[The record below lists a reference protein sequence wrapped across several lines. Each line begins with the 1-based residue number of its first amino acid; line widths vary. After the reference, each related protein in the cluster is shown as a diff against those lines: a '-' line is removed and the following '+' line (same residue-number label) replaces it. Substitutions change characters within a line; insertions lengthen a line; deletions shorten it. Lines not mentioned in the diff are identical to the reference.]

1 MLSSDKELVKFK
13 LVITPDLA
21 NTLSSSQWVHVG
33 ELIELVDV
41 EMEREEAVRHILES
55 NFSLALNEEQR
66 DTFIKLNKIHS

>member
-1 MLSSDKELVKFK
+1 MKFK

-21 NTLSSSQWVHVG
+21 NTLSSNQWVHVG
-33 ELIELVDV
+33 ELIELVDQ

-66 DTFIKLNKIHS
+66 DTFIKLNKIQS